1 VGRVNEESRQN
12 WIYTNDQQD
21 NGDFQLYISAF
32 YFTVAT
38 IVTVGYGDISPANTL
53 ERCYVVILMLI
64 GVVSFSFTTGALSS
78 IISSYDSSQA
88 KLKEKMA
95 TLRDINSEYSLN
107 SELFKKLIR
116 SINYDHNKKMR
127 DFDFFMEELPYKL
140 RIELAL
146 EIHKKI
152 YETVEFFKNKDKSFV
167 VWIVKFLRPIH
178 VQEQEYIFKE
188 GESI

>member
-1 VGRVNEESRQN
+1 
-12 WIYTNDQQD
+12 
-21 NGDFQLYISAF
+21 
-32 YFTVAT
+32 
-38 IVTVGYGDISPANTL
+38 
-53 ERCYVVILMLI
+53 
-64 GVVSFSFTTGALSS
+64 
-78 IISSYDSSQA
+78 
-88 KLKEKMA
+88 MA

>member
-1 VGRVNEESRQN
+1 M
-12 WIYTNDQQD
+12 
-21 NGDFQLYISAF
+21 
-32 YFTVAT
+32 
-38 IVTVGYGDISPANTL
+38 GYGDISPANTL
-53 ERCYVVILMLI
+53 ERCYVVFLMLI

-78 IISSYDSSQA
+78 IITSYDSSQA

-95 TLRDINSEYSLN
+95 TLRDINSEYTLN

-188 GESI
+188 GESIQEVYFLTNGIAAFVLPRFKNRPYIYI

>member
-1 VGRVNEESRQN
+1 
-12 WIYTNDQQD
+12 
-21 NGDFQLYISAF
+21 
-32 YFTVAT
+32 
-38 IVTVGYGDISPANTL
+38 
-53 ERCYVVILMLI
+53 
-64 GVVSFSFTTGALSS
+64 
-78 IISSYDSSQA
+78 
-88 KLKEKMA
+88 
-95 TLRDINSEYSLN
+95 
-107 SELFKKLIR
+107 
-116 SINYDHNKKMR
+116 MR
-127 DFDFFMEELPYKL
+127 DFDFFMDELPYKL